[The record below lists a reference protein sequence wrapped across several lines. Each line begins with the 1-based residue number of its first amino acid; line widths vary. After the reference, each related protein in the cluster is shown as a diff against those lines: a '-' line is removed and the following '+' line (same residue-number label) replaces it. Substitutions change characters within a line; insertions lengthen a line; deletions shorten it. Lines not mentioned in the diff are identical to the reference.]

1 MGRKINES
9 PQGRIIVM
17 HQPFISICIPAYKR
31 TAYLK
36 RVLDSIAVQTY
47 RHFEVIVTDDTPGNE
62 LADFIKNLPY
72 DFPLI
77 YIHNDPAKGT
87 PLNWTEGMKHAKG
100 EWIKIIHDDDW
111 LTDADALQHYAD
123 AIREGVD
130 CIFSGYVACYEAE
143 NRLVNK
149 TITQK
154 KFQRI
159 QRHPHEL
166 FASNQIGPPSV
177 VLFRKTMGQL
187 YDPQLKWLVD
197 LEAYVTILQKFNCV
211 YIDRPLI
218 TMSYNETQV
227 TNDCFRNP
235 EVEIRESLIYYQ
247 KHGDVVFSTWVGYD
261 GWWRLLRNLEIRSVD
276 QLKLYS
282 KDLSIPD
289 TLHHIL
295 IFQKQIPAGVLKVGV
310 FSKIFMFVSYT
321 VTFFR
326 GFHHH
331 H

>member
-1 MGRKINES
+1 
-9 PQGRIIVM
+9 M

-47 RHFEVIVTDDTPGNE
+47 RHFEVIVTDDTPGKE

-123 AIREGVD
+123 AVREEVD

-235 EVEIRESLIYYQ
+235 EVEIMESLIYYQ
-247 KHGDVVFSTWVGYD
+247 KHGDVVFSTWISYD
-261 GWWRLLRNLEIRSVD
+261 GWWRLIRNLDIRSVD
-276 QLKLYS
+276 QLRSYS
-282 KDLSIPD
+282 FGFSIP
-289 TLHHIL
+289 
-295 IFQKQIPAGVLKVGV
+295 FQLKNIVQFQHYLSPLLLKNPFV
-310 FSKIFMFVSYT
+310 SKITMFIS
-321 VTFFR
+321 FLIKK
-326 GFHHH
+326 
-331 H
+331 